1 MGLDAGE
8 FNPND
13 PRCLGTDLLKSLEPV
28 SNCPELVDRR
38 DAVLPQPCPS
48 MAGQT
53 EFFNG
58 SANTFQ

>member
-48 MAGQT
+48 MAG
-53 EFFNG
+53 
-58 SANTFQ
+58 